1 MGTMANLLET
11 KIAGMRLKNPTIL
24 ASGILGMSPEIT
36 KRIVDS
42 GAGAITIKSLGGY
55 ARTGHSNPCVVGWE
69 CGLVNAV
76 GLTGQGLQN
85 FEWNEY
91 EKIGKPIIISVF
103 GDSIEQYVDNVK
115 FVAQKNP
122 AAIELNLSCPNKEN
136 GMVWSMKCEPAEQVV
151 KAAKKVSGKVPLFA
165 KLTPQAPNIAEVARA
180 CEKAGA
186 DGITAINTLG
196 PGMIIDINS
205 GRPVLSYKKGGVSG
219 PAIRPIA
226 VRCVYDIYEAVKI
239 PIIGTGGITNGRDAI
254 EMVMAGATAL
264 GIGSAAY
271 YQGFDVFRN
280 ICDEMRGWMKEH
292 HYKSINELKGLAH
305 K

>member
-1 MGTMANLLET
+1 
-11 KIAGMRLKNPTIL
+11 
-24 ASGILGMSPEIT
+24 
-36 KRIVDS
+36 
-42 GAGAITIKSLGGY
+42 
-55 ARTGHSNPCVVGWE
+55 
-69 CGLVNAV
+69 
-76 GLTGQGLQN
+76 
-85 FEWNEY
+85 
-91 EKIGKPIIISVF
+91 
-103 GDSIEQYVDNVK
+103 
-115 FVAQKNP
+115 
-122 AAIELNLSCPNKEN
+122 
-136 GMVWSMKCEPAEQVV
+136 
-151 KAAKKVSGKVPLFA
+151 
-165 KLTPQAPNIAEVARA
+165 
-180 CEKAGA
+180 
-186 DGITAINTLG
+186 
-196 PGMIIDINS
+196 MIIDINS